1 MKNNELFSLN
11 MYNPHASILFGGNTW
26 VFFSELRF
34 TGNNQLIKQTKKEMR
49 F

>member
-1 MKNNELFSLN
+1 MLVYFLEGIHGF
-11 MYNPHASILFGGNTW
+11 
-26 VFFSELRF
+26 FFSELRF